1 MKSVLIKSPRP
12 RAADCSRSAAKRRSH
27 EIFALPHRIRRVAY
41 CHPVCGRW
49 AAVASDRPAAIERAR
64 PDPDSAPNKVTFP
77 EVVNAQGESFH
88 VVVEWQNLE
97 SIPGSHEIVA
107 HVREYGRDGL
117 AKKATI
123 QRFESGNRNQLVGV
137 ERRGDSAVLRFR
149 SQGGAV
155 VPGREVIEVR
165 CTVTAAGLRRLPD
178 GEVESLEL
186 QGLPSCLRP

>member
-1 MKSVLIKSPRP
+1 MKSLLYRIGSAVWLTAILFAAAVASDRP
-12 RAADCSRSAAKRRSH
+12 A
-27 EIFALPHRIRRVAY
+27 FA
-41 CHPVCGRW
+41 